1 MAVSPTLRPV
11 DPLRR
16 RGRLYGFICRLST
29 TAAGMWLAE
38 KVSWKLDPFLLGRT
52 GGRISTAWPIPTALL
67 ETRGARTGRSRRNA
81 TIYFHDGD
89 RVTIIASYR
98 GEPRHPAWYFNVCAH
113 PDVVYGG
120 QPFRAQIVADPAEQQ
135 RLWAL
140 ADRVFPPFALYR
152 EWAARANRSIPIVQ
166 LVPRQSRIA
175 TA

>member
-1 MAVSPTLRPV
+1 MAVSATLRPV
-11 DPLRR
+11 DPWRR
-16 RGRLYGFICRLST
+16 RGRLYGWICRLST

-38 KVSWKLDPFLLGRT
+38 KVSWKLDPFLLGIT

-67 ETRGARTGRSRRNA
+67 ETHGARTGRRRRNA

-89 RVTIIASYR
+89 RVTIVASYR
-98 GEPRHPAWYFNVCAH
+98 GEPRHPAWYFNVRAH

-120 QPFRAQIVADPAEQQ
+120 QRFRAQIVTDPAEQQ

-152 EWAARANRSIPIVQ
+152 DWAARANRSIPIVQ
-166 LVPRQSRIA
+166 LVSR
-175 TA
+175 